1 MKRVSLPEN
10 IWRIDA
16 RTEDLTVRLVR
27 RAMSKERVLKTT
39 AISGSEKR
47 EKLPIV
53 LGKSSNR
60 AFLTLSRDQGI
71 VRQLQLPA
79 DVQQNLKSALALQ
92 IEAISAWPEQEVY
105 WDYTVERPS
114 DKSKWL
120 QITIVIVPR
129 SVLDPW
135 LQLFE
140 SCGPPLSGAT
150 LEGFDVNVIPAQM
163 RRRSARAQLI
173 ATCVLAAAVVIL
185 GIAFLLRQP
194 YQERV
199 YAAQIQAEISRLDP
213 EVKSLVREE
222 SELSALT
229 KRYDQLQKYWK
240 DRDANL
246 ESLNTL
252 ATALPPDTFIINY
265 RYQAETVNV
274 SGLSNSAL
282 AVQDTLEKSPVFK
295 DVQFA
300 APITRDPSGK
310 DRFTLTMSIEGR
322 SSK

>member
-16 RTEDLTVRLVR
+16 GAQDLTVRLVR
-27 RAMSKERVLKTT
+27 RAMSKERILKTV

-47 EKLPIV
+47 EKLPVV

-60 AFLTLSRDQGI
+60 AFLSLSRDQGI
-71 VRQLQLPA
+71 VRQLQLPV

-120 QITIVIVPR
+120 QITVVIIPK

-135 LQLFE
+135 LQFFE
-140 SCGPPLSGAT
+140 SCNLPLSGAT
-150 LEGFDVNVIPAQM
+150 LDGFDVNVIPAHM
-163 RRRSARAQLI
+163 RRGSARAQLI
-173 ATCVLAAAVVIL
+173 AAWVLAAAVLIL
-185 GIAFLLRQP
+185 GTAFLLRQP

-199 YAAQIQAEISRLDP
+199 YASEIQAEISRLKPD
-213 EVKSLVREE
+213 VDSLVHEE
-222 SELSALT
+222 SELNALS
-229 KRYDQLQKYWK
+229 KRYDQLQKYSK

-246 ESLNTL
+246 EALNTL
-252 ATALPPDTFIINY
+252 ATALSPDTFITNY

-295 DVQFA
+295 EVQFA

-310 DRFTLTMSIEGR
+310 DRFTLTMSIKGR
-322 SSK
+322 